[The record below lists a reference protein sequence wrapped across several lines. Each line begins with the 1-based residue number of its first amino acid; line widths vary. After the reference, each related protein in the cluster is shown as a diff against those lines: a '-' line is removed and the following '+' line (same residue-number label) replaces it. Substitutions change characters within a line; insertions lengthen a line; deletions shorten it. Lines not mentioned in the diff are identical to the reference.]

1 MSNLHYRISDS
12 ERDEALGHLR
22 TALEE
27 GRLSVDEHGERTHR
41 ALGAR
46 TNDDL
51 RPVFD
56 DLPQQLWPSAV
67 APPPVAP
74 AAPPATPA
82 APPARD
88 TDEAGKAER
97 AGKDDE
103 EGEEGESCGGGMNL
117 ASAFGGAG
125 FLLFVWGL
133 PAFFSGSTTSV
144 LVFLAVVG
152 VMVLIPL
159 TAHFRSRRDRNR
171 PIEGP

>member
-1 MSNLHYRISDS
+1 MSDLHYRISDS

-27 GRLSVDEHGERTHR
+27 GRLSVDEHGERTHQ
-41 ALGAR
+41 ALSAR

-67 APPPVAP
+67 AQSPVAT
-74 AAPPATPA
+74 AAPSVTPST
-82 APPARD
+82 PPARD
-88 TDEAGKAER
+88 ADETGEADTSEH
-97 AGKDDE
+97 
-103 EGEEGESCGGGMNL
+103 EGEGTCGGMNL

-125 FLLFVWGL
+125 FLFLVWGL
-133 PAFFSGSTTSV
+133 PAFFAGSAVSV

-152 VMVLIPL
+152 VMVVIPL
-159 TAHFRSRRDRNR
+159 TEHFRSQRERNR
-171 PIEGP
+171 GIESQIGRAHV

>member
-1 MSNLHYRISDS
+1 MSDLHYRISDS

-41 ALGAR
+41 ALSAR

-56 DLPQQLWPSAV
+56 DLPQQLWPSSV
-67 APPPVAP
+67 APPPVAT
-74 AAPPATPA
+74 AAPSATPA
-82 APPARD
+82 APPARE
-88 TDEAGKAER
+88 TDEPGKAER
-97 AGKDDE
+97 SDEDDGAE
-103 EGEEGESCGGGMNL
+103 ESCRGDMNL
-117 ASAFGGAG
+117 ASAFGGVG
-125 FLLFVWGL
+125 FLLLVWGL
-133 PAFFSGSTTSV
+133 PAFFAGSTPSV

-159 TAHFRSRRDRNR
+159 TSHLRSQRERNR
-171 PIEGP
+171 RIEGS

>member
-1 MSNLHYRISDS
+1 MSDLHYRISDS

-41 ALGAR
+41 ALSAR

-67 APPPVAP
+67 AQPPVP
-74 AAPPATPA
+74 TAAPSATPA
-82 APPARD
+82 TPPARD
-88 TDEAGKAER
+88 ADETGKAD
-97 AGKDDE
+97 GSKDEDE
-103 EGEEGESCGGGMNL
+103 GTCGSMNL

-125 FLLFVWGL
+125 FLFFVWGL
-133 PAFFSGSTTSV
+133 PAFFAGSVASV

-152 VMVLIPL
+152 VMVVIPL
-159 TAHFRSRRDRNR
+159 TAHFRSQRERNR
-171 PIEGP
+171 GTEAP